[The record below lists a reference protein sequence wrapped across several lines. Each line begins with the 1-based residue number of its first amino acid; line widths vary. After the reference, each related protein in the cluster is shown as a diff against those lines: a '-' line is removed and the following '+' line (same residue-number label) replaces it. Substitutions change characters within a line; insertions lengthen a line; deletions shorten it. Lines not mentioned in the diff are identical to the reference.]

1 MRGGGP
7 RGEVCEGGV
16 DEGVMP
22 ELGGDDGGEAHFDG
36 EAREGAGAQF
46 AEGFAP
52 VQDGGD
58 VEVAG
63 AFEGFLAEEL
73 ADVFGFVVG
82 EETVDG
88 GTEDGFFALADVF
101 GEPAFGDEA
110 EEVFVPKAVE
120 FPIGMEAG
128 GEVADGFV
136 EEGVAGFD
144 GGEHG
149 DAVAF
154 GLEEET

>member
-1 MRGGGP
+1 MERRGKEPG
-7 RGEVCEGGV
+7 RSLLKV
-16 DEGVMP
+16 
-22 ELGGDDGGEAHFDG
+22 L
-36 EAREGAGAQF
+36 
-46 AEGFAP
+46 
-52 VQDGGD
+52 DGGD

-63 AFEGFLAEEL
+63 AFEGFLAEEF
-73 ADVFGFVVG
+73 ADVFRFVVG
-82 EETVDG
+82 EKAVDG
-88 GTEDGFFALADVF
+88 GAEDGFFALADIF

-110 EEVFVPKAVE
+110 EEVFVAKAVE
-120 FPIGMEAG
+120 FPIGMELG

-154 GLEEET
+154 GLE

>member
-1 MRGGGP
+1 MRSRTPG
-7 RGEVCEGGV
+7 GEVCEGGV

-36 EAREGAGAQF
+36 ETREGAGAQF

-52 VQDGGD
+52 VLDGGD
-58 VEVAG
+58 VEVTG
-63 AFEGFLAEEL
+63 VFEGFLAEEL

-82 EETVDG
+82 EEAVDG
-88 GTEDGFFALADVF
+88 GAEDGFFAVADVF

-110 EEVFVPKAVE
+110 EEVFVPKAME
-120 FPIGMEAG
+120 FPIGMELG

>member
-1 MRGGGP
+1 MRSRTPG
-7 RGEVCEGGV
+7 GEVCESGV

-36 EAREGAGAQF
+36 EARKGAGAQF
-46 AEGFAP
+46 AEVLTP
-52 VQDGGD
+52 MLDGGD

-63 AFEGFLAEEL
+63 AFEGLLAEEL

-88 GTEDGFFALADVF
+88 GAEDGFFTLADVF

-110 EEVFVPKAVE
+110 EEVFVPKAME
-120 FPIGMEAG
+120 FPIGMELG